1 MITPSVV
8 KYTVTNS
15 ELNFKKTVDS
25 KYLAEQIEKNLE
37 DTEKFV
43 KVLKKYYELPNTSYS
58 SEETGCSSSSKASFQ
73 YTDDG
78 RFNGIIIHSSYYR
91 EDKWDGRAPISS
103 SNTETINRQQFLDKH
118 IKGIIEEINKVIESL
133 RYITPSRGMF
143 SNLPESVFKTI
154 NREIEIHQN
163 DLNTINKYYGMS

>member
-37 DTEKFV
+37 ETEKFV

-58 SEETGCSSSSKASFQ
+58 SEETGTSSSSKASFQ

-91 EDKWDGRAPISS
+91 EDKWDGRPPISS
-103 SNTETINRQQFLDKH
+103 SSTETTNRQQFLEKH
-118 IKGIIEEINKVIESL
+118 INGIIERINKRIESL
-133 RYITPSRGMF
+133 RYITPSRGIF
-143 SNLPESVFKTI
+143 NDLPESVFTTI
-154 NREIEIHQN
+154 KREIEIHQK
-163 DLNTINKYYGMS
+163 DLKTIKDYYGMS